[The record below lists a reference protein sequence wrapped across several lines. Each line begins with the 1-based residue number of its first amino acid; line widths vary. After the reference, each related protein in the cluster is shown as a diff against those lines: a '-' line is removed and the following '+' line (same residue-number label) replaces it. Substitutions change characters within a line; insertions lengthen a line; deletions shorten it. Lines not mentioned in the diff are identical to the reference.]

1 MKYNIYLDGE
11 TQGPFTRAQLEAK
24 NLPHDTPCAAEGE
37 TAWGTVGAILERPE
51 PLPLYTEGTAV
62 GTLAGGVL
70 AVLWLGA
77 AVFGGG
83 LAKALLIVG
92 CVGVLLLGVLAIV
105 RIRNAPEFNGTPF
118 AAIGMTLAL
127 VTLMTGLIVKP
138 GSGNSGSSGQA
149 KNKKEDDGKGRSG
162 GGFGFAK
169 AKMRANRIKCVSN
182 IKQVGSA
189 IKAFAND
196 NNDRYPWLLI
206 DADAI
211 DQGGSA
217 DWDAETSTLF
227 GQSAVKAALGS
238 AKILVSPL
246 DPERFAAND
255 GVDLINLETRGPQQ
269 RDEWHSHGV
278 VPNGAHSYGVIN
290 GGGQNRDG
298 GQMACAADEARPST
312 VLTVTRNISG
322 EGISTKSDKFSNS
335 PITGQSTWL
344 GYDNDGSETSSR
356 AMASLNSNA
365 GQLGLSDG
373 SAGQSNDADLA
384 AKTMTHHNELGGNYK
399 GSPSGLGDTPND

>member
-138 GSGNSGSSGQA
+138 GSGKSGSSGQA
-149 KNKKEDDGKGRSG
+149 KNKKGDNGKGSSG

-196 NNDRYPWLLI
+196 NGDRMPWLLEDRDKI
-206 DADAI
+206 A
-211 DQGGSA
+211 QSGGRLRLSGGRFGA
-217 DWDAETSTLF
+217 PGNVVWVNETSTLF
-227 GQSAVKAALGS
+227 GQSAIKANLGS

-246 DPERFAAND
+246 DPDRQGVND
-255 GVDLINLETRGPQQ
+255 GINLGEIQ
-269 RDEWHSHGV
+269 R
-278 VPNGAHSYGVIN
+278 VPNEGHSYGVVN
-290 GGGQNRDG
+290 GEGGSG
-298 GQMACAADEARPST
+298 KAADEARPST
-312 VLTVTRNISG
+312 ILTVTRNISG
-322 EGISTKSDKFSNS
+322 PANNQDSLSDKSDNNPSNIAS
-335 PITGQSTWL
+335 SFATWK
-344 GYDNDGSETSSR
+344 GADKHPTDGR
-356 AMASLNSNA
+356 VMADLNANA

-373 SAGQSNDADLA
+373 SAGQSNDADLH
-384 AKTMTHHNELGGNYK
+384 AKTNAHHNDLGGNYK
-399 GSPSGLGDTPND
+399 GSPSGFLDTPND